1 MEVEAFN
8 VGGAPFYGRTSL
20 GKVRVALTSA
30 IAAFNKPTPIA
41 LDLIYDS
48 QKTGPTKFG
57 QVLMLGSLV
66 RPLKAASSRPS
77 HIEAPSTTVA
87 EKPKSTERSE
97 AAIVEPI
104 QASGAAAVAAT
115 GGVNASPAEPAP
127 VSGAPPL
134 VAVSPDAVTNTS
146 TSTAPTHYLFVAE
159 VTASD
164 LKAVEL
170 VATDKNDPFALLN
183 FGKWSQQTAPIPEAG
198 SHASWRYN
206 KDEPAGRVMRF
217 AVSQE
222 ELESG
227 SFSVTV
233 KDKNSY
239 LKDKLIGSGTARLPK
254 KLVPGGGVTQTEAV
268 RDEVVIELRGKD
280 GKRSGTLSLVL
291 ERETVLPGSISKL
304 VSVPTVPPSAV
315 EEVVAEESAP
325 AVEISAAAPAERSS
339 PKVPAEVDF
348 SAFKHTL
355 FVSKVRGIGLK
366 NVEKMFL
373 DKNDPYMQ
381 LKFGRNTW
389 SCKTSVLEEAGSDPV
404 WHFDQHKDPQMKFA
418 VSLEELQD
426 GAAGLLRVAAYDK
439 NKQLSDVLIG
449 EGEAALCT
457 AGPALVPIVAAEE
470 RVTAV
475 VTLEIRDG
483 TGKTS
488 GAVEVTIERTTM
500 SKEHK
505 PVTNAEEKPKVDASA
520 EGGGKTAKPFETG
533 ALLVTRIVCQDLSN
547 VERAGGKNDVFV
559 VLQLGAEERK
569 TECIAEGGAN
579 VCFDYLNFSFDVD
592 RGLVEFEPL
601 QVSVFDD
608 NTFTSKTLIGKSS
621 SSVRYMLQKQDEDG
635 VQLPMVLKNDK
646 GREAGKVIL
655 FLTLKPAELNSA
667 PEQPLDPRFL
677 GGLLRINRVRA
688 FDLAKPKSLLGSS
701 HVAHPYVK
709 MAFGSWQYK
718 TPALSVAASGS
729 PIFDNLD
736 LAAEVT
742 AAMLQSTKLQV
753 EVYEK
758 GAISDTLV
766 GSGECSMRETG
777 VKIGEERQIAVD
789 LVNKGATAGKLVIFA
804 CAVEKKPK
812 THKSEVKLDDAFEQ
826 GYLQVKAVT
835 AHNLKN
841 TELLNGKQVSSLVT

>member
-104 QASGAAAVAAT
+104 QASGAAVAAT

-127 VSGAPPL
+127 VSGVPL

-146 TSTAPTHYLFVAE
+146 ISTAPTHYLFVAE

-170 VATDKNDPFALLN
+170 VATDKNDPFALLS

-233 KDKNSY
+233 KDKNSF
-239 LKDKLIGSGTARLPK
+239 LKDKLIGSGTAHLPK
-254 KLVPGGGVTQTEAV
+254 KLVPGSGVTQTEAV

-280 GKRSGTLSLVL
+280 GKKSGALSLVL
-291 ERETVLPGSISKL
+291 ERETVLPASSKP
-304 VSVPTVPPSAV
+304 VSVPTVPLSAV
-315 EEVVAEESAP
+315 EEGVAKASAP
-325 AVEISAAAPAERSS
+325 AVEISASAPTEQSS
-339 PKVPAEVDF
+339 RMGPAEVDF
-348 SAFKHTL
+348 SSFKHTL

-373 DKNDPYMQ
+373 DKNDPYIQ

-389 SCKTSVLEEAGSDPV
+389 SCKTSVLEEAGGDPV
-404 WHFDQHKDPQMKFA
+404 WQFDQHKDPQMKFA

-426 GAAGLLRVAAYDK
+426 RAAGLLRVAAYDK
-439 NKQLSDVLIG
+439 NKLLSDVHIG

-457 AGPALVPIVAAEE
+457 AGPELVPSVAAEE

-475 VTLEIRDG
+475 VALDIRDSA
-483 TGKTS
+483 GKAS

-500 SKEHK
+500 SKERK
-505 PVTNAEEKPKVDASA
+505 PVTNVEEKPKADASA
-520 EGGGKTAKPFETG
+520 EGGGKTTKPFETG
-533 ALLVTRIVCQDLSN
+533 ALLVTRIVCQDLPN

-635 VQLPMVLKNDK
+635 VQLPLILKNDK

-655 FLTLKPAELNSA
+655 FLTLKPAELNAA

-718 TPALSVAASGS
+718 TPALSVAVSGS
-729 PIFDNLD
+729 PIFDHLD

-812 THKSEVKLDDAFEQ
+812 THKSEVKLDDAFVQ